1 MKQKPRTRK
10 TYHAPKPVEEQ
21 ARHAHCSFCGGK
33 GKDSEVELV
42 ESKAGIR
49 YRCRS
54 RTHLAKRLFSLSL
67 SLSLLG

>member
-49 YRCRS
+49 YRVPKSHTACKVS
-54 RTHLAKRLFSLSL
+54 IL